1 MYKFL
6 FQNVKKI
13 IPKISET
20 EIIALKSGGISID
33 RELFQG
39 RVNYKKLFQKS
50 LTTHD
55 EQLLQITNNVL
66 SKIGQQSLYPNANI
80 KNILATL
87 GESGLLGMIID
98 KKYNGNRVSIQ
109 TQSKIL
115 TKISSYNPALGV
127 VVMVPN
133 SLGPGELL
141 QHYGTEEQKNYY
153 LPKLANG
160 TMIPCFGLTG
170 PNNGSDATGQIDKGV
185 VIKDL
190 KDGSIKI
197 KISLNKRYITLA
209 PVSNVIGIAFHLEDP
224 HQLIGKSGIT
234 VALIESGQP
243 GLLQET
249 FHNPN
254 NAGFPNGTI
263 KGEIFIQPQQVIGGA
278 ENIGRGWQMLMECLA
293 VGRGVSL
300 PAQANG
306 SSKYITLAISKY
318 IQIRRQFNI
327 PIGNMEAIKEKFI
340 HMYMNTWIIHTSVN
354 FTNHILDNGST
365 PSVLTAIMKQ
375 QTTERSRL
383 VLNDGMDIY
392 AGSGICTGENNF
404 FTKFYHSAPIGI
416 TVEGSNTLT
425 RSLIIF
431 GQGLNKSHPFI
442 FPIFQSIQDN
452 DLKSFQKNF
461 DAMLKEIIGNYVKV
475 LPPSFSRKHKD
486 RLEKL
491 TLKFS
496 LLTNFVAL
504 LGGQI
509 KSKQMISG
517 CMADIVSNLFLCY
530 SLLWYHKM
538 ELHDQDEILRNACM
552 DYLLR
557 DVETKLNTVID
568 NYPFPML
575 KPFLVPLQCSVSSPS
590 FENTNKLYQYI
601 KSNPQLEEMFRDD
614 IYYQGTVLEKM
625 ERLESLDKNS
635 QEYEKLYQDI
645 ISVGEYKVS
654 L

>member
-6 FQNVKKI
+6 FNNVKKI

-33 RELFQG
+33 RELFRG
-39 RVNYKKLFQKS
+39 KVDYKKLFKKS

-55 EQLLQITNNVL
+55 EQLLKNTNNVL
-66 SKIGQQSLYPNANI
+66 SKIGQQSLYPNTNI

-160 TMIPCFGLTG
+160 TLIPCFGLTG

-185 VIKDL
+185 VIKDMT
-190 KDGSIKI
+190 DNSIKI

-209 PVSNVIGIAFHLEDP
+209 PVSNVIGIAFNLEDP
-224 HQLIGKSGIT
+224 HNIIGRSGIT
-234 VALIESGQP
+234 VALIESRQP

-249 FHNPN
+249 YHNPN

-263 KGEIFIQPQQVIGGA
+263 IGEIEIEPHQVIGGS
-278 ENIGRGWQMLMECLA
+278 ESIGKGWQMLMECLA

-318 IQIRRQFNI
+318 IKIRKQFNI
-327 PIGNMEAIKEKFI
+327 PIGNMEAIKEKYI
-340 HMYMNTWIIHTSVN
+340 NMYLNTWIIHSSVH
-354 FTNHILDNGST
+354 FMNHILDNGST

-375 QTTERSRL
+375 QTTERARL

-442 FPIFQSIQDN
+442 FPIFQSIQDE
-452 DLKSFQKNF
+452 DLKAFQKNF
-461 DAMLKEIIGNYVKV
+461 DAMLKEILVNYVKV
-475 LPPSFSRKHKD
+475 LQPSLYWKEKD

-496 LLTNFVAL
+496 LLVNFVAL

-538 ELHDQDEILRNACM
+538 ELNDQHEIIRNACI

-557 DVETKLNTVID
+557 DVEYKLNTVIY
-568 NYPFPML
+568 NYPFQML
-575 KPFLVPLQCSVSSPS
+575 KPLLLPLQCSVSSS
-590 FENTNKLYQYI
+590 NFENTNKLYKYI
-601 KSNPQLEEMFRDD
+601 ASSKDLEEIFSND

-625 ERLESLDKNS
+625 EKLESLHKNS
-635 QEYEKLYQDI
+635 PEYEKLYQDI
-645 ISVGEYKVS
+645 ISVGEFKVS